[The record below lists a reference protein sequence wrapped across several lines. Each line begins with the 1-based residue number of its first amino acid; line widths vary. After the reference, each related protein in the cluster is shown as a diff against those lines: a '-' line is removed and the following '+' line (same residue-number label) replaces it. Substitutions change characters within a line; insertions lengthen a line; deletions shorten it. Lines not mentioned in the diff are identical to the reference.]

1 MKIYVLTLHAVINY
15 GSALQS
21 YATQKIFES
30 LGLETEIVDYRREP
44 VLESSLSLSK
54 KLSKAEGIM
63 GKIKTVLLH
72 PSVSRGRKIF
82 DKFLESRINQ
92 TAQRYTYDEDFEK
105 YPIDADIYCTGSD
118 QVWNSGWHNGTPKP
132 FYLSFAPADKKKI
145 AFSASFG
152 KAELE
157 DWEKPEIKE
166 LLSSYDAI
174 SIRESS
180 GVQIAKDL
188 GFENAV
194 HILDPTMVIDPKY
207 WYELSEDRLVKEKY
221 VLVYQLCNNAEF
233 DKYAVE
239 FAKKKGLKLIRM
251 CIRYDQLRKP
261 GHGLVLPPVEG
272 FLQLIR
278 HAEYVLTDS
287 FHCTAFSITFH
298 KQFVDF
304 YPNAY
309 GSRLESI
316 VKMTGLEERLITDF
330 SNFEIADASIDYD
343 RVDSI
348 INEKREAGMAFLRN
362 AVGVE

>member
-1 MKIYVLTLHAVINY
+1 MKISVVTLHAVINY

-30 LGLETEIVDYRREP
+30 LGLETEIIDYRREAIIQKSINQILKDKTMSNIMKLKY
-44 VLESSLSLSK
+44 VL
-54 KLSKAEGIM
+54 IY
-63 GKIKTVLLH
+63 
-72 PSVSRGRKIF
+72 PSTRKGRRIF
-82 DKFLESRINQ
+82 DKFLETNINQ
-92 TAQRYTYDEDFEK
+92 TARRYTYDDDFEK
-105 YPIDADIYCTGSD
+105 YPIEADIYCTGSD

-132 FYLSFAPADKKKI
+132 FYLSFVPEGKKKI

-152 KAELE
+152 KEKLE
-157 DWEKPEIKE
+157 EWEKPEVKE

-174 SIRESS
+174 SIRETS
-180 GVQIAKDL
+180 GIQIAKEL

-194 HILDPTMVIDPKY
+194 HILDPTMILEPKY
-207 WYELSEDRLVKEKY
+207 WYELSEERLVKEKY

-233 DKYAVE
+233 DKYAVT

-251 CIRYDQLRKP
+251 CTRYDQLRKV
-261 GHGLVLPPVEG
+261 GRGIVLPPVEG

-278 HAEYVLTDS
+278 HADYVLTDS

-298 KQFVDF
+298 KRFVGF

-316 VKMTGLEERLITDF
+316 VKMTGLEERLITDY
-330 SNFEIADASIDYD
+330 SNFDIADSPIDYNK
-343 RVDSI
+343 VDAI
-348 INEKREAGMAFLRN
+348 IQEKRNDGMEFLRN
-362 AVGVE
+362 AIK